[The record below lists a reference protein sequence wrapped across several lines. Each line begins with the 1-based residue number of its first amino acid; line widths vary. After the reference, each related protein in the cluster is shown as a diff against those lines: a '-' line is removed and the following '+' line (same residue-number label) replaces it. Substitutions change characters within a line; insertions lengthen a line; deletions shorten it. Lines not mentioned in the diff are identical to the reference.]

1 MTILI
6 SNLENLLED
15 MSDDEMQHVNG
26 GTSAGCDICS
36 VQFEQSRT
44 ITIPNNVTLPV
55 TYEKV
60 TSKFD
65 TYFVP

>member
-15 MSDDEMQHVNG
+15 MSDDEMQHVSG
-26 GTSAGCDICS
+26 GRSAGCDVCS
-36 VQFEQSRT
+36 LQAEQIVSRF

-55 TYEKV
+55 TYEKQ
-60 TSKFD
+60 
-65 TYFVP
+65 